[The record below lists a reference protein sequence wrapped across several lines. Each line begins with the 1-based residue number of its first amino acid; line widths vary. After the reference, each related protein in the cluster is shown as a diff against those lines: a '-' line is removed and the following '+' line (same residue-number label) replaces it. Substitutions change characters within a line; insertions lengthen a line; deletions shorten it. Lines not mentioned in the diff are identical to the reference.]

1 MNKHQK
7 EELANMLETLFDL
20 DRFSGCSDLYFR
32 QVYTARIKAIKAGG
46 YREMLLAEI
55 ENDNERE
62 EHES

>member
-32 QVYTARIKAIKAGG
+32 QVYTARIK
-46 YREMLLAEI
+46 EI

-62 EHES
+62 EHKS